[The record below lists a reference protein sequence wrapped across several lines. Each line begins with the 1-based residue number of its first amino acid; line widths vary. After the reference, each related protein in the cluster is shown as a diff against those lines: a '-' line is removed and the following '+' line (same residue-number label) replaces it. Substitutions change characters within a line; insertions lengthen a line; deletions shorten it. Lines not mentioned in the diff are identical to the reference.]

1 MKSQPFRG
9 LKFTKLWN
17 NAVDTR

>member
-1 MKSQPFRG
+1 

-17 NAVDTR
+17 CSMVRTK